1 MKDEDYIDYSMKMH
15 CMTPDQKLLYLKEL
29 VDSMQKDYKKP
40 RFIVT
45 SVEELEQKLEEGLKS
60 VEEEQ
65 KENAL
70 IETWTDKNL
79 EHYDEQTQLHIMKIR
94 LRLEHQLGNFYKM
107 GLKKDDFL
115 TKPIQE
121 KIDKLPKYEDE
132 KSSYQI
138 TRSFLGFS

>member
-15 CMTPDQKLLYLKEL
+15 CMTLDQKLLYLKEL

-60 VEEEQ
+60 VEEER
-65 KENAL
+65 KKNA
-70 IETWTDKNL
+70 IIATWTDKNL
-79 EHYDEQTQLHIMKIR
+79 EHYDVQTQLHIMKIR
-94 LRLEHQLGNFYKM
+94 LKLEHQLGNFYKM

-132 KSSYQI
+132 NSSY
-138 TRSFLGFS
+138 

>member
-1 MKDEDYIDYSMKMH
+1 MEDEDYIDYSMKMH

-45 SVEELEQKLEEGLKS
+45 SVEELEQKLEEGFKS
-60 VEEEQ
+60 VEEER

-70 IETWTDKNL
+70 IATWTDKNL
-79 EHYDEQTQLHIMKIR
+79 EHYDAQTQLHIMKIR

-115 TKPIQE
+115 TKSIQE
-121 KIDKLPKYEDE
+121 KIDKLPKY
-132 KSSYQI
+132 
-138 TRSFLGFS
+138 

>member
-1 MKDEDYIDYSMKMH
+1 MKDEDFIDYSMKIH

-65 KENAL
+65 K
-70 IETWTDKNL
+70 
-79 EHYDEQTQLHIMKIR
+79 
-94 LRLEHQLGNFYKM
+94 KM
-107 GLKKDDFL
+107 L
-115 TKPIQE
+115 
-121 KIDKLPKYEDE
+121 
-132 KSSYQI
+132 
-138 TRSFLGFS
+138 

>member
-1 MKDEDYIDYSMKMH
+1 MKDEDYIGYNMEMYS
-15 CMTPDQKLLYLKEL
+15 MTPDQKLLYLKEL

-45 SVEELEQKLEEGLKS
+45 SAEELEQKFEEGFKS
-60 VEEEQ
+60 VEEER

-79 EHYDEQTQLHIMKIR
+79 ENYDAQTQLHVMKIR
-94 LRLEHQLGNFYKM
+94 LRLEHQLVNFYKM
-107 GLKKDDFL
+107 GLKEDDFL
-115 TKPIQE
+115 TKTIQE

-132 KSSYQI
+132 KSSY
-138 TRSFLGFS
+138 

>member
-1 MKDEDYIDYSMKMH
+1 MKDEDYIDYSMKMYY
-15 CMTPDQKLLYLKEL
+15 MTPDQKLLYLKEL

-45 SVEELEQKLEEGLKS
+45 SVEELEQKLDEGFKS
-60 VEEEQ
+60 IEEER

-70 IETWTDKNL
+70 IATWTDKSL
-79 EHYDEQTQLHIMKIR
+79 EHYDVQTQLHIMKIR

-132 KSSYQI
+132 KSSY
-138 TRSFLGFS
+138 

>member
-1 MKDEDYIDYSMKMH
+1 MEDEDYIDYSMKMH

-60 VEEEQ
+60 VEEER
-65 KENAL
+65 KENA
-70 IETWTDKNL
+70 IIATWTDKNL
-79 EHYDEQTQLHIMKIR
+79 EHYDVQTQLHIMKIR
-94 LRLEHQLGNFYKM
+94 LKLEHQLGNFYKM

-132 KSSYQI
+132 KSSY
-138 TRSFLGFS
+138 

>member
-1 MKDEDYIDYSMKMH
+1 MKDDDYIDYSMKMH

-29 VDSMQKDYKKP
+29 VDRMQKDYKKP
-40 RFIVT
+40 GFIFS
-45 SVEELEQKLEEGLKS
+45 SVEELEQKLEEGLKF
-60 VEEEQ
+60 VEEEL

-70 IETWTDKNL
+70 TATWTDKSL
-79 EHYDEQTQLHIMKIR
+79 EHYDVQTQLHIMKIR

-132 KSSYQI
+132 KYSY
-138 TRSFLGFS
+138 

>member
-15 CMTPDQKLLYLKEL
+15 CMTLDQKLLYLKEL

-45 SVEELEQKLEEGLKS
+45 SVEELEQKLEEGFKS

-70 IETWTDKNL
+70 IATWTDKNL
-79 EHYDEQTQLHIMKIR
+79 EHYDVQTQLHIMKIR

-115 TKPIQE
+115 TKSIQE

-132 KSSYQI
+132 KPSY
-138 TRSFLGFS
+138 

>member
-60 VEEEQ
+60 VEEER
-65 KENAL
+65 KKNA
-70 IETWTDKNL
+70 IIATWTDKNL
-79 EHYDEQTQLHIMKIR
+79 EHYDVQTQLHIMKIR
-94 LRLEHQLGNFYKM
+94 LKLEHQLGNFYKM

-132 KSSYQI
+132 NSSY
-138 TRSFLGFS
+138 

>member
-60 VEEEQ
+60 VEEER
-65 KENAL
+65 KENA
-70 IETWTDKNL
+70 IIATWTDKNL
-79 EHYDEQTQLHIMKIR
+79 EHYDVQTQLHIMKIR
-94 LRLEHQLGNFYKM
+94 LKLEHQLGNFYKM

-132 KSSYQI
+132 KSSY
-138 TRSFLGFS
+138 

>member
-1 MKDEDYIDYSMKMH
+1 MKDEDYIDYSMKMYY
-15 CMTPDQKLLYLKEL
+15 MTPDQKLLYLKEL

-40 RFIVT
+40 GFIVT

-79 EHYDEQTQLHIMKIR
+79 EHYDVQTQLHIMKIR

-132 KSSYQI
+132 KSSY
-138 TRSFLGFS
+138 

>member
-60 VEEEQ
+60 VKEEQ

-70 IETWTDKNL
+70 IETWTDKKL
-79 EHYDEQTQLHIMKIR
+79 EHYDVQTQLHIMKIR

-132 KSSYQI
+132 KSSY
-138 TRSFLGFS
+138 